1 MSIVRAYHAGDADAI
16 KSLILR
22 GSGLPESSAR
32 NNWLGRGLYFWDSDP
47 RRAERWQAMHGKGGI
62 LECDI
67 EKELL
72 IDMLCDDQRSRHFF
86 QLAQAVSLPERPT
99 NDRSSEYFARDGE
112 LVNRVRPALQ
122 EMGCCGIRMAFC
134 LGKPVVEEG
143 NLFPD
148 QHIQICLWDSSVI
161 RNPRQYIPGLTG

>member
-1 MSIVRAYHAGDADAI
+1 MSIVRAYHAGDADSI

-22 GSGLPESSAR
+22 GTGLPESSAR
-32 NNWLGRGLYFWDSDP
+32 NNWLGRGIYFWDNDP
-47 RRAERWQAMHGKGGI
+47 RRAEPWQAMHGKDGI

-67 EKELL
+67 EKEVL

-86 QLAQAVSLPERPT
+86 QLAQPVSLLAKPA

-112 LVNRVRPALQ
+112 IVNRVRPALQ
-122 EMGCCGIRMAFC
+122 EIGYCGILMAFC
-134 LGKPVVEEG
+134 RGKPVAKEG

-148 QHIQICLWDSSVI
+148 QHIQI
-161 RNPRQYIPGLTG
+161 

>member
-16 KSLILR
+16 KSLLLR

-32 NNWLGRGLYFWDSDP
+32 SNWLGRGLYFWDSDP
-47 RRAERWQAMHGKGGI
+47 RRVERWQGMHGKGGI

-72 IDMLCDDQRSRHFF
+72 IDLLCDDERSRRFF
-86 QLAQAVSLPERPT
+86 QLAQAVSLPERPA
-99 NDRSSEYFARDGE
+99 NDRSSQYFARDGE
-112 LVNRVRPALQ
+112 IVNRVRPALQ
-122 EMGCCGIRMAFC
+122 DMGYCGFRTAFC
-134 LGKPVVEEG
+134 LGKPVDKEG

-148 QHIQICLWDSSVI
+148 QHIQICLLDSSVT
-161 RNPRQYIPGLTG
+161 RNLGQYILGLAG